1 MLSLNFVL
9 ERALLQNTGG
19 CLARRQILYK
29 STAAT
34 SYQVQPTGTFYESGH
49 LILRSFL
56 YRMLGKIRLL
66 NGRKSKISKGERVG
80 MILILRFGSSPDE
93 NRKFQKGE
101 RVGMIL
107 ISSLFERQSGQKSK
121 ISKVFEAYVV
131 SSRF

>member
-1 MLSLNFVL
+1 MCGRCDRGLGECIYFSRGVKKTSRYFSIVFPLVVLSVIVNFVL

-56 YRMLGKIRLL
+56 YRTICWEK
-66 NGRKSKISKGERVG
+66 
-80 MILILRFGSSPDE
+80 
-93 NRKFQKGE
+93 
-101 RVGMIL
+101 
-107 ISSLFERQSGQKSK
+107 
-121 ISKVFEAYVV
+121 
-131 SSRF
+131 